1 MKTEE
6 IKARIERLR
15 QEIRY
20 HDHKYYIEA
29 APEISDY
36 EYDQLF
42 HELEELERKYPE
54 FVTPDSPT
62 QRVSGVPL
70 EEFPSVRHR
79 IPMLSLDNS
88 YSMDEL
94 IEFDTRVKRFLKGE
108 RPQYMAELKI
118 DGVSASLAYEDGI
131 LVLGATRGDGEI
143 GDDITSNLK
152 TIHSIPLRLDV
163 EDPALK
169 KIEVRG
175 EVYIPI
181 NAFERLNK
189 ERILQN
195 ELPFANPRNAAAGS
209 LHLLDPKI
217 VAKRPLDIFIHSL
230 GHHQKGIF
238 KTHDETLQRLKEIG
252 FKIIPHYR
260 LCESIEE
267 VIEFCKDWEERH
279 RELDYE
285 VDGMVI
291 KVNSLIQ
298 QERLG
303 FTARSPRWAIAYKFK
318 AEQATTKLKQI
329 IIQVGR
335 TGALTPVAILEP
347 VHLAGAK
354 ISRATLHNEDELKR
368 KDIRVGDDVIVER
381 SGDVIPKV
389 VGVIAAEK
397 RSSPYRFPRECPVC
411 GAEVIRP
418 EGEAKSYCTGV
429 NCPAQLKRRIGYF
442 VSRDCLDISGL
453 GYRLIDKLVEE
464 GMLTEL
470 TDLYLLRKK
479 REAILSL
486 EGWGEKSFEN
496 LVDQVEESK
505 SKPLDKLINGLGIP
519 FVGSQT
525 SFLLSQ
531 HYQSLDE
538 LKDASEEELLEIEGI
553 GPKIAKGITSFF
565 RQSQTQKLLEKLREF
580 EVSGIC
586 RTAPGP
592 KLETPSPFKGMVFV
606 ITGSLEHYT
615 REEAEDLIRR
625 LGGKASSSVS
635 KKTSYI
641 VVGENPGSKLDKA
654 RRLEVKELSVKD
666 FEAQLKEY
674 ESYNKGF
681 KSGIA
686 F

>member
-335 TGALTPVAILEP
+335 TGALT
-347 VHLAGAK
+347 
-354 ISRATLHNEDELKR
+354 
-368 KDIRVGDDVIVER
+368 
-381 SGDVIPKV
+381 
-389 VGVIAAEK
+389 
-397 RSSPYRFPRECPVC
+397 
-411 GAEVIRP
+411 
-418 EGEAKSYCTGV
+418 
-429 NCPAQLKRRIGYF
+429 
-442 VSRDCLDISGL
+442 
-453 GYRLIDKLVEE
+453 
-464 GMLTEL
+464 
-470 TDLYLLRKK
+470 
-479 REAILSL
+479 
-486 EGWGEKSFEN
+486 
-496 LVDQVEESK
+496 
-505 SKPLDKLINGLGIP
+505 
-519 FVGSQT
+519 
-525 SFLLSQ
+525 
-531 HYQSLDE
+531 
-538 LKDASEEELLEIEGI
+538 
-553 GPKIAKGITSFF
+553 
-565 RQSQTQKLLEKLREF
+565 
-580 EVSGIC
+580 
-586 RTAPGP
+586 
-592 KLETPSPFKGMVFV
+592 
-606 ITGSLEHYT
+606 
-615 REEAEDLIRR
+615 
-625 LGGKASSSVS
+625 
-635 KKTSYI
+635 
-641 VVGENPGSKLDKA
+641 
-654 RRLEVKELSVKD
+654 
-666 FEAQLKEY
+666 
-674 ESYNKGF
+674 
-681 KSGIA
+681 
-686 F
+686 